1 MLNEKWD
8 NDRDISNCTN
18 CNDKFNLLLRKHHCR
33 KCGKIFCGSCLKEF
47 YMFNLAHKVCSNC
60 LYDLR
65 NSLIVD
71 KNELCRFYGELEMYR
86 EMYKKQQEKKYVNNS
101 TQTLIETNS
110 NSTQT
115 NTISQNIYTQTNQ
128 INILDNS
135 TQTTE
140 KIDEFK
146 SKSLDILECI
156 NTVSKKNPVITPQ
169 EKEILKY
176 QENKNKRY
184 YESLKEK
191 ELLLKTKE
199 KELTQQKKLYDD
211 LLKKEQDKMLKQEQ
225 DKILKQKQEQDKIL
239 KQKQE
244 QDRILKQK
252 QEQDRILKQKQELDK
267 MLKQKQ
273 DKMLKQEQDK
283 MLKQEQDKMLKQ
295 KQNDFLKQEEK
306 KIEKILSTRDAV
318 LKRKIDKKKAE
329 EEKYMNELKNI
340 QNNYKNDIKDSI
352 NYKF

>member
-18 CNDKFNLLLRKHHCR
+18 CNDKFHLLLRKHHCR

-65 NSLIVD
+65 NSLLVD

-199 KELTQQKKLYDD
+199 EELTQQKKLYDD
-211 LLKKEQDKMLKQEQ
+211 LLKKEQDKIVQ
-225 DKILKQKQEQDKIL
+225 
-239 KQKQE
+239 QKQE

-252 QEQDRILKQKQELDK
+252 QEQDRILKQKQELDR
-267 MLKQKQ
+267 MLKQ
-273 DKMLKQEQDK
+273 KQEQDK
-283 MLKQEQDKMLKQ
+283 MLQQ
-295 KQNDFLKQEEK
+295 KQNEFLKQEEK

-318 LKRKIDKKKAE
+318 LK
-329 EEKYMNELKNI
+329 KNR
-340 QNNYKNDIKDSI
+340 
-352 NYKF
+352 